1 MLENLEEME
10 LEQAKMKK
18 SRRKRKQLPEE
29 TSAEAVLNT
38 DTLGTTMQMRAR
50 PKARK
55 DVAGEDGAD
64 ESAELIGD

>member
-29 TSAEAVLNT
+29 ASAEAVLNT
-38 DTLGTTMQMRAR
+38 ETLGTTMQMRAK
-50 PKARK
+50 PK
-55 DVAGEDGAD
+55 
-64 ESAELIGD
+64 L